1 MTQGQ
6 VIRADVALADQLES
20 SAGFDGL
27 IDYPRVGA
35 LIGSHNFRMRKQ
47 RIASVIAVLSTQPK
61 DNCPATRGPAL
72 KSSATDGYQ
81 CFLTMRARFADK
93 GRFRHAMTCSAR
105 TALMHSRMLL
115 ANSSSWNGLSR
126 TMLPARKSGRMFDP
140 S

>member
-47 RIASVIAVLSTQPK
+47 RIASVIAVLSTRPER
-61 DNCPATRGPAL
+61 TGPHL
-72 KSSATDGYQ
+72 
-81 CFLTMRARFADK
+81 ADP
-93 GRFRHAMTCSAR
+93 R
-105 TALMHSRMLL
+105 
-115 ANSSSWNGLSR
+115 
-126 TMLPARKSGRMFDP
+126 
-140 S
+140 